1 MFPKQPK
8 LLQNIPLH
16 CFQYIVLGI
25 CSEWDQTDL
34 AEVRRLVVNHI
45 VKITVEPTQICDQ
58 KFASLRWKDFELNE
72 FLVQQKQIGV
82 SVDKQLMMDHCKK
95 LWKDNPQSPVT
106 EYNNNSIHNSKTPM
120 EIARE
125 QLAVRQSLAA
135 RLDAQRS
142 VQVTPSR
149 PLNADAPDYTPKHL
163 PLVNVV

>member
-120 EIARE
+120 EIARASE
-125 QLAVRQSLAA
+125 KETEHLAKGRAFFSKF
-135 RLDAQRS
+135 RF
-142 VQVTPSR
+142 
-149 PLNADAPDYTPKHL
+149 
-163 PLVNVV
+163 